1 MRMPSIPLITVDPY
15 FSVWSPYETLN
26 YMETVHWTGKAN
38 PITGSVIVDGQEL
51 LFLGMEIKLRRITQV
66 SLEVSAMVTKA
77 VYRNEKIELTAEF
90 MTPLFLDNP
99 KLLSRPV
106 SYLALSYKS
115 LDGKKHKV
123 RAKVVV
129 RKDICLDDR
138 SQNAVEFENVD
149 IEGVPTIKMGN
160 VEQKVLWRSGDN
172 VRIDWGYF
180 YLSVADPKA
189 EVRACKARWDYA
201 YSEAPMREGKD
212 ELFLFSYDD
221 IYSINYFGKN
231 LKSAWNNDG
240 TTIKEAIKN
249 AAGEYKKLHKK
260 AVEFSADLYERA
272 KKAGGKKYAELVSGA
287 YRQVI
292 GAHKVAI
299 DENGEMLFISKECFS
314 NGCASTVDVSYPS
327 IPLFLVYNAEFVK
340 GMLRQVYKFV
350 STDKW
355 KFDFAPHDV
364 GQYPLLNGQVYG
376 LNRETNE
383 LSINSQMPVEESGNM
398 IIMET
403 CIAIAQNDASFAAK
417 HMDTL
422 TKWCEYLIKYG
433 VDPENQLCTDDFAG
447 HMAHNCNLAL
457 KAIIGVKGMSIL
469 LEMLGKKEES
479 EKYGKEAE
487 RMAKLWL
494 KNARNDDGTFRLAFD
509 QPGTY
514 SQKYNMVWD
523 KIWNTKLFDKKS
535 VDIESKSYLGKMNK
549 YGLPLDSR
557 AYYVKSDWLVW
568 TATLCS
574 EKSDFEKLVAPLWQA
589 YNDSPSRVPMTDFFD
604 TENAIQI
611 AMQHRTVQGGL
622 FIKLLESEKSLQY
635 KKR

>member
-1 MRMPSIPLITVDPY
+1 MRNPSIPLITVDPY
-15 FSVWSPYETLN
+15 FSVWCPHEVLN
-26 YMETVHWTGKAN
+26 YVETVHWTGKSN
-38 PITGSVIVDGQEL
+38 PITGSVFVDGEEL

-115 LDGKKHKV
+115 IDGKKHKV

-149 IEGVPTIKMGN
+149 IEGIPTVKMGN

-189 EVRACKARWDYA
+189 EVRPCRARWDYA
-201 YSEAPMREGKD
+201 YSEASMTEGRDK
-212 ELFLFSYDD
+212 LFLFSYDD

-231 LKSAWNNDG
+231 LKSAWNSDG
-240 TTIKEAIKN
+240 TTIQEAIKN

-260 AVEFSADLYERA
+260 AVEFSEDLFKRA
-272 KKAGGKKYAELVSGA
+272 EKAGGKKYAEIVSGA

-299 DENGEMLFISKECFS
+299 DENGEMLFVSKECFS

-327 IPLFLVYNAEFVK
+327 IPLFLIYNPEFVK
-340 GMLRQVYKFV
+340 AMLRQVYRFA
-350 STDKW
+350 STEQW

-376 LNRETNE
+376 LNRETGE
-383 LSINSQMPVEESGNM
+383 LNFNSQMPVEESGNM

-403 CIAIAQNDASFAAK
+403 CIAIAENDTSFAEK
-417 HMDTL
+417 HIDTL
-422 TKWCEYLIKYG
+422 IQWCEYLIKYG
-433 VDPENQLCTDDFAG
+433 RDPENQLCTDDFAG
-447 HMAHNCNLAL
+447 HQAHNCNLAL
-457 KAIIGVKGMSIL
+457 KAIMGVRGMSIL
-469 LEMLGKKEES
+469 LEMMGKKVHA
-479 EKYGKEAE
+479 KRYLDEAE
-487 RMAKLWL
+487 DMAKLWV
-494 KNARNDDGTFRLAFD
+494 KNARNKDGSFRLSFD
-509 QPGTY
+509 TPGTY
-514 SQKYNMVWD
+514 SMKYNMVWD
-523 KIWNTKLFDKKS
+523 KIWNTGLFDKK
-535 VDIESKSYLGKMNK
+535 DIDTESKSYLTRMNK
-549 YGLPLDSR
+549 YGLPLDSKQ
-557 AYYVKSDWLVW
+557 YYTKSDWLVW
-568 TATLCS
+568 TASLCYR
-574 EKSDFEKLVAPLWQA
+574 KSDFEKLIAPLWQA
-589 YNDSPSRVPMTDFFD
+589 YNDSPSRVPMTDFYD
-604 TENAIQI
+604 TESSIQI

-622 FIKLLESEKSLQY
+622 FMKILESEGKLRY
-635 KKR
+635 KH